1 VIGIMRDKD
10 VDEILK
16 PLLPCVSRVITT
28 AAPTPRALP
37 AADLAHHIGPSA
49 NVIAE
54 PLEAIE
60 HAMQISDTVCV
71 AGSIFL
77 AGAVRDELKRRA
89 ILP

>member
-1 VIGIMRDKD
+1 MRAKE
-10 VDEILK
+10 VDEILR

-28 AAPTPRALP
+28 AAPTARALP

-49 NVIAE
+49 NVIVE

-60 HAMQISDTVCV
+60 HAMRMSDTVCV

-77 AGAVRDELKRRA
+77 AGAVRDDLKRRA
-89 ILP
+89 MLA